1 MLYDIM
7 LRSVG
12 TGGDEVAALR
22 HLESP
27 QAWLCRTSLVY
38 RSARCHTRITPIV
51 SKLASNVQ
59 EVLVKEIFRHNTKV
73 ILGTAPN
80 CSTELT
86 MQIQHT

>member
-12 TGGDEVAALR
+12 TRGDDVAALR

-27 QAWLCRTSLVY
+27 RAWLCRTSLAY
-38 RSARCHTRITPIV
+38 SSARCHTRITPTI

-59 EVLVKEIFRHNTKV
+59 EELVKEILGHNAKV
-73 ILGTAPN
+73 ILGTAPK
-80 CSTELT
+80 CGPELT
-86 MQIQHT
+86 IQIQHT